1 MKKWHFKL
9 LKDNI
14 KSLIP
19 FQKQLRRWK
28 RELSPYQTNFENDML
43 AIESGIEEIE
53 MLRRNGI
60 DIEGKSVL
68 EIGSGWSPVIP
79 ILYSLVG
86 ARCVHMTDMEQ
97 LMDERTILN
106 ALSLVRKNSKEIC
119 NRLNIQKSHL
129 MDVVNVTRDSD
140 RATQN
145 LSNLNNL
152 LRLEYHVPFDQQ
164 KLEDNSVDIVC
175 SRAVLE
181 HISKELLI
189 QLFTKFHR
197 ILKADGVMC
206 HIIDN
211 SDHWEHKDKSISR
224 INFLKYEDLF
234 WQFTCWNSQNYQNR
248 LRHHEYVELFNNL
261 NYTVIEEKSDVDS
274 QSLKDLIG
282 FPLALKFRGMPEDSL
297 AAMTS
302 YFVLKPFS

>member
-1 MKKWHFKL
+1 
-9 LKDNI
+9 
-14 KSLIP
+14 
-19 FQKQLRRWK
+19 
-28 RELSPYQTNFENDML
+28 
-43 AIESGIEEIE
+43 
-53 MLRRNGI
+53 
-60 DIEGKSVL
+60 
-68 EIGSGWSPVIP
+68 
-79 ILYSLVG
+79 
-86 ARCVHMTDMEQ
+86 

>member
-224 INFLKYEDLF
+224 INFLK
-234 WQFTCWNSQNYQNR
+234 
-248 LRHHEYVELFNNL
+248 
-261 NYTVIEEKSDVDS
+261 I
-274 QSLKDLIG
+274 
-282 FPLALKFRGMPEDSL
+282 
-297 AAMTS
+297 
-302 YFVLKPFS
+302 